1 MFHPGYP
8 RDIVELSVLY
18 PRNDK
23 LWYKTVIRNTGK
35 NQRLNQLFQNT
46 QERCKNHIH
55 GGGGDTDRSK
65 RIRLYGPNL
74 SIMK

>member
-8 RDIVELSVLY
+8 RDIVELSVVY

-35 NQRLNQLFQNT
+35 NQRLNQLFV
-46 QERCKNHIH
+46 
-55 GGGGDTDRSK
+55 GGGGEGTQIGRRESGFMGL
-65 RIRLYGPNL
+65 IFQ
-74 SIMK
+74 

>member
-8 RDIVELSVLY
+8 RDIVELSVVY

-35 NQRLNQLFQNT
+35 NQRDNDN
-46 QERCKNHIH
+46 
-55 GGGGDTDRSK
+55 D
-65 RIRLYGPNL
+65 
-74 SIMK
+74 